1 MLAAMLSGYAN
12 NKNEAPASPPTHVI
26 DYIKYMRQWYGD
38 KDNIVYMRAINPDDN
53 SLRSSV
59 EVIPFQCPKDK
70 GIMTK
75 FKRAFFEDIDL
86 AYHFTQAMPGQL
98 GGWVVG
104 IGDYKDQEMYTRD
117 RTEQEHIAMWVK
129 NAKNPEMRDYYGVV
143 WDYKSDVIKGK
154 IFIIYSRREDL
165 QKDRNNSNSQEQNDN
180 FFNSQKEKINETLL
194 KINPEENVEEWWKDW
209 NEKNGIKNKSLS
221 SVPSIPSVPKGNAKV
236 EKGVLRLNGHD
247 EWVEVYRANNVELS
261 SKALTVS
268 FDVKPGKLCGMYEG
282 APYVTKGNTQF
293 GVPMLCARQEG
304 KEAGSRGPRPRNGGD
319 YRPSR
324 AWGKGHPYVG
334 EGQHSG

>member
-1 MLAAMLSGYAN
+1 MKTKILTIIMLAAMLSGYAN

-38 KDNIVYMRAINPDDN
+38 KDNLVYMRAINPDDN

-236 EKGVLRLNGHD
+236 EEQLQAYKDLLEMQEEEIQKLRRDYDRDDL
-247 EWVEVYRANNVELS
+247 
-261 SKALTVS
+261 
-268 FDVKPGKLCGMYEG
+268 KPEERTLIKQRILKLHKQAQRTTDKIGKLISK
-282 APYVTKGNTQF
+282 V
-293 GVPMLCARQEG
+293 R
-304 KEAGSRGPRPRNGGD
+304 
-319 YRPSR
+319 
-324 AWGKGHPYVG
+324 
-334 EGQHSG
+334 

>member
-1 MLAAMLSGYAN
+1 MKTKILTIIMLAAMLSGYAN

-236 EKGVLRLNGHD
+236 EKQLQAYKDLLEMQEEEIQKLRRDYDRDDL
-247 EWVEVYRANNVELS
+247 
-261 SKALTVS
+261 
-268 FDVKPGKLCGMYEG
+268 KPEERTLIKQRILKLHKQAQRTTDKIGKLISK
-282 APYVTKGNTQF
+282 V
-293 GVPMLCARQEG
+293 R
-304 KEAGSRGPRPRNGGD
+304 
-319 YRPSR
+319 
-324 AWGKGHPYVG
+324 
-334 EGQHSG
+334 

>member
-1 MLAAMLSGYAN
+1 
-12 NKNEAPASPPTHVI
+12 
-26 DYIKYMRQWYGD
+26 
-38 KDNIVYMRAINPDDN
+38 
-53 SLRSSV
+53 
-59 EVIPFQCPKDK
+59 
-70 GIMTK
+70 
-75 FKRAFFEDIDL
+75 
-86 AYHFTQAMPGQL
+86 MPGQL

-236 EKGVLRLNGHD
+236 EKQLQAYKDLLEMQEEEIQKLRRDYDRDDL
-247 EWVEVYRANNVELS
+247 
-261 SKALTVS
+261 
-268 FDVKPGKLCGMYEG
+268 KPEERTLIKQRILKLHKQAQRTTDKIGKLISK
-282 APYVTKGNTQF
+282 V
-293 GVPMLCARQEG
+293 R
-304 KEAGSRGPRPRNGGD
+304 
-319 YRPSR
+319 
-324 AWGKGHPYVG
+324 
-334 EGQHSG
+334 

>member
-1 MLAAMLSGYAN
+1 MKTKILTIIMLAAMLSGYAN

-180 FFNSQKEKINETLL
+180 FFNSLKEKINKSLL

-236 EKGVLRLNGHD
+236 EKQLQAYKDLLEMQEEEIQKLRRDYDRDDL
-247 EWVEVYRANNVELS
+247 
-261 SKALTVS
+261 
-268 FDVKPGKLCGMYEG
+268 KPEERTLIKQRILKLHKQAQRTTDKIGKLISK
-282 APYVTKGNTQF
+282 V
-293 GVPMLCARQEG
+293 R
-304 KEAGSRGPRPRNGGD
+304 
-319 YRPSR
+319 
-324 AWGKGHPYVG
+324 
-334 EGQHSG
+334 

>member
-236 EKGVLRLNGHD
+236 EKQLQAYKDLLEMQEEEIQKLRRDYDRDDLKPEERTLIKQRILKLHKQAQRTTD
-247 EWVEVYRANNVELS
+247 KIEKLV
-261 SKALTVS
+261 SKV
-268 FDVKPGKLCGMYEG
+268 
-282 APYVTKGNTQF
+282 
-293 GVPMLCARQEG
+293 R
-304 KEAGSRGPRPRNGGD
+304 
-319 YRPSR
+319 
-324 AWGKGHPYVG
+324 
-334 EGQHSG
+334 

>member
-1 MLAAMLSGYAN
+1 MKTKILTIIMFAAALGCFAYN
-12 NKNEAPASPPTHVI
+12 DKDAPASPPTHVI

-75 FKRAFFEDIDL
+75 FKRAFFEEIDL

-236 EKGVLRLNGHD
+236 EKQLQAYKDLLEMQEEEIQKLRRDYDRDDL
-247 EWVEVYRANNVELS
+247 
-261 SKALTVS
+261 
-268 FDVKPGKLCGMYEG
+268 KPEERTLIKQRILKLHKQAQRTTDKIGKLISK
-282 APYVTKGNTQF
+282 V
-293 GVPMLCARQEG
+293 R
-304 KEAGSRGPRPRNGGD
+304 
-319 YRPSR
+319 
-324 AWGKGHPYVG
+324 
-334 EGQHSG
+334 

>member
-236 EKGVLRLNGHD
+236 EKQLQAYKDLLEMQEEEIQKLRRDYDRDDL
-247 EWVEVYRANNVELS
+247 
-261 SKALTVS
+261 
-268 FDVKPGKLCGMYEG
+268 KPEERTLIKQRILKLHKQAQRTTDKIGKLISK
-282 APYVTKGNTQF
+282 V
-293 GVPMLCARQEG
+293 R
-304 KEAGSRGPRPRNGGD
+304 
-319 YRPSR
+319 
-324 AWGKGHPYVG
+324 
-334 EGQHSG
+334 